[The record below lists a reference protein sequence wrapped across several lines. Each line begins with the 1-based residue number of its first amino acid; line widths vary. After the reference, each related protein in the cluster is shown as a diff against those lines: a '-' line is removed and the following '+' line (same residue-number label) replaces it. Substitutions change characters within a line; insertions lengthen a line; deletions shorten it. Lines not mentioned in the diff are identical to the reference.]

1 MVVEGP
7 VAESLQVRSAPT
19 DYAMI
24 SRRISAV
31 AQRVAA
37 QGIVEVFV
45 TLVWLLDEVLQQV
58 HGALWTKGL
67 LRLLLGQAI
76 VAVVAAGLIVQFF
89 IADSVAQVDRS
100 FPFCL
105 LTQGTPT
112 VAPIPATLR
121 GVQCHVTL
129 AVAQIHVQNQFEVN
143 EIIGDA

>member
-19 DYAMI
+19 GYAMI

-67 LRLLLGQAI
+67 FRLLLGQAI
-76 VAVVAAGLIVQFF
+76 VAVIAAGLIVQFF
-89 IADSVAQVDRS
+89 ITDFVA
-100 FPFCL
+100 
-105 LTQGTPT
+105 
-112 VAPIPATLR
+112 
-121 GVQCHVTL
+121 
-129 AVAQIHVQNQFEVN
+129 
-143 EIIGDA
+143 